1 MRYVSI
7 DIETTGLNPERDQ
20 ILEFGAVIG
29 DTEKEYNIN
38 NAIKFHKIILHRRIV
53 GDVFAINM
61 NREIIQEIKEAYDKS
76 ELNRAFCSI
85 QYLEENFIEWL
96 VKNDFDIKEK
106 INVAGKNFVGFDQKF
121 LEPYFKNIKFSQRVL
136 DPAVLYFDKEEDYR
150 LPDLQTCKQRAG
162 LNGNVSHRALGDALD
177 VVLLLQKKLNN
188 D

>member
-29 DTEKEYNIN
+29 DTNKKYDIN

-96 VKNDFDIKEK
+96 KKNRFDTTKK
-106 INVAGKNFVGFDQKF
+106 INVAGKNFAGFDQKF

-136 DPAVLYFDKEEDYR
+136 DPAILYLDTTDKR
-150 LPDLQTCKQRAG
+150 LPDLKTCKARAG
-162 LNGNVSHRALGDALD
+162 LNGNVSHRALIDAMD
-177 VVLLLQKKLNN
+177 VVLLLQKKLNS

>member
-29 DTEKEYNIN
+29 DTNKKYDIQS
-38 NAIKFHKIILHRRIV
+38 AIKFHKIILHRRIV
-53 GDVFAINM
+53 GDIFAVNM
-61 NREIIQEIKEAYDKS
+61 NKDIIQEIKEAFDEP
-76 ELNRAFCSI
+76 ELNSKFCSI

-96 VKNDFDIKEK
+96 KQNGFDTTKN
-106 INVAGKNFVGFDQKF
+106 INAAGKNFAGFDQKF

-136 DPAVLYFDKEEDYR
+136 DPAILYFDSNDKR
-150 LPDLQTCKQRAG
+150 LPDLKTCKARAG
-162 LNGNVSHRALGDALD
+162 LNDNVSHRALDDALD
-177 VVLLLQKKLNN
+177 VVLLLQKKLNS